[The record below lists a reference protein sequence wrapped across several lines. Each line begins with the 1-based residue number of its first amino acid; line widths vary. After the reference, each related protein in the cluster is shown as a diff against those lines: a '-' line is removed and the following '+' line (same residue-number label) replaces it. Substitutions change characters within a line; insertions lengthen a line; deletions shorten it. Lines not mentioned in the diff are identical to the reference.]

1 MVKKLLLYIIITLF
15 VIGCSH
21 KEEVPHLDTS
31 KTLREE
37 IIEHRTEK
45 IVLSKGFQST
55 EPMVEATN
63 EGGKLKLIVRA
74 GVMECSGISIDKV
87 TKSGDTITLY
97 ISGLFEKDKMQLAI
111 PQASIIIEEPINNNI
126 NNLNFKIV
134 SQNYKPIA
142 LKYNKNQII
151 DKIRGEFKIDINTM
165 PQVELIKHGDNIH
178 WNMVFFNLVHKEKD
192 RYPLSNLKVKADAL
206 TGEILDYEKNTIST
220 YIDEGYIMDYLPN
233 KLILY
238 KKTHVDNNIQ
248 YESLW
253 TYDIESQHRT
263 KIYTTKLNIQNA
275 YFNPEGKYISLI
287 EKDDTKSDIYII
299 EVSKNIAYK
308 ITSPEHFNPK
318 LIKWKNND
326 ELSIANINNT
336 RTTILTYD
344 VNENRLSKE
353 FEMDKIINSFDILEN
368 MIIFSEADE
377 LAMNKNI
384 YLTMDGINLK
394 EIGEGFNPSF
404 FDDKNIIYLNNNE
417 SVNKNKLIIYS
428 IERNSIMNKLDYN
441 IISYNKLNDDTLTF
455 IENSSFTNEYNF
467 IKYDINNRTVISE
480 YRINSPNLFYNSE
493 DEKAYLS
500 LTISG
505 KDKNINNIYCIDL
518 NEVSIAK

>member
-1 MVKKLLLYIIITLF
+1 
-15 VIGCSH
+15 
-21 KEEVPHLDTS
+21 
-31 KTLREE
+31 
-37 IIEHRTEK
+37 
-45 IVLSKGFQST
+45 
-55 EPMVEATN
+55 
-63 EGGKLKLIVRA
+63 
-74 GVMECSGISIDKV
+74 
-87 TKSGDTITLY
+87 
-97 ISGLFEKDKMQLAI
+97 
-111 PQASIIIEEPINNNI
+111 
-126 NNLNFKIV
+126 
-134 SQNYKPIA
+134 
-142 LKYNKNQII
+142 
-151 DKIRGEFKIDINTM
+151 
-165 PQVELIKHGDNIH
+165 
-178 WNMVFFNLVHKEKD
+178 
-192 RYPLSNLKVKADAL
+192 
-206 TGEILDYEKNTIST
+206 
-220 YIDEGYIMDYLPN
+220 MDYLPN

-384 YLTMDGINLK
+384 YLTMDGISLK

-404 FDDKNIIYLNNNE
+404 LMI
-417 SVNKNKLIIYS
+417 
-428 IERNSIMNKLDYN
+428 
-441 IISYNKLNDDTLTF
+441 
-455 IENSSFTNEYNF
+455 
-467 IKYDINNRTVISE
+467 
-480 YRINSPNLFYNSE
+480 RI
-493 DEKAYLS
+493 
-500 LTISG
+500 
-505 KDKNINNIYCIDL
+505 
-518 NEVSIAK
+518 